1 MSKKLLNLS
10 FKNSK
15 NFEKEFYPQVIKKH
29 KTGLRNINGFWHSID
44 NIKDIQAINNKKESS
59 IKYLSLLKIKKKIL
73 KRTYIE

>member
-44 NIKDIQAINNKKESS
+44 NLKDIEDLTKSKNLVKFKKVF
-59 IKYLSLLKIKKKIL
+59 KLKNYIL
-73 KRTYIE
+73 KG

>member
-1 MSKKLLNLS
+1 MSKKLLNFS

-44 NIKDIQAINNKKESS
+44 NLKDIEDLNKSKNL
-59 IKYLSLLKIKKKIL
+59 IKFKKVFKLKNYIL
-73 KRTYIE
+73 KG